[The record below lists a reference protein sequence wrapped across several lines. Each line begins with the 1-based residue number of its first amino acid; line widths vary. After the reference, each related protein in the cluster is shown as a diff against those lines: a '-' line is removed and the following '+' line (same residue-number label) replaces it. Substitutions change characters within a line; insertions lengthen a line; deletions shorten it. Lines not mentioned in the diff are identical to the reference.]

1 MLGPMKRVL
10 LILSVF
16 LASCSARVGFAPL
29 GTDSSTVRS
38 AECQT
43 GGEAV
48 RIATVRAL
56 ISGEEFNNRT
66 REKKEPRV
74 LYLRPG
80 SYAIE
85 ALCLRGHDGCG
96 LRHAAVLYTD
106 HSPRYRVRVGPNA
119 SIVADCDAGGKTVRF
134 RQ

>member
-1 MLGPMKRVL
+1 M
-10 LILSVF
+10 
-16 LASCSARVGFAPL
+16 PL
-29 GTDSSTVRS
+29 GSDAATVRS

-56 ISGEEFNNRT
+56 INGQEFNNRT
-66 REKKEPRV
+66 REKEGPLV

-80 SYAIE
+80 SYSVE
-85 ALCLRGHDGCG
+85 ALCVRGHDGCG

-106 HSPRYRVRVGPNA
+106 HSPSYKVQVGPNA

-134 RQ
+134 HQ